1 MLTLSRGDSRP
12 GRKVGKESQAVLVGG
27 CLAATSSEEQI
38 QTRIE
43 EINKMWLMGESQRQA

>member
-43 EINKMWLMGESQRQA
+43 EINKMWLM